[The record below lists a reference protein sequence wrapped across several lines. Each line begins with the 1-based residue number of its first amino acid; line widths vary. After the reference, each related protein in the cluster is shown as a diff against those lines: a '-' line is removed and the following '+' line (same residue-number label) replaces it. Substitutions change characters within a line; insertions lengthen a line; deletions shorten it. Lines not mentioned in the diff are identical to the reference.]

1 MSTTNRVAAF
11 LQCFKWGVS
20 TTHVWQLQHASPQK
34 ERKVKY
40 LILAVGC
47 YGYIIIYIYIH
58 TYNIYIYIHIIYIH
72 VCVSIFWGVTKG
84 DSLGLVGRWVSRS
97 SRIQPLGSRSTNG
110 KWKVPGAQN
119 GGGSGPGAQKRW
131 VATEKSEDATDKF
144 GCRKILGVR
153 VSVGEQKWWNVSS
166 ICPPTQNPVEPQS
179 TSYPSM
185 MC

>member
-47 YGYIIIYIYIH
+47 YGYIIKHIILYIYIIIYIYMC
-58 TYNIYIYIHIIYIH
+58 

-84 DSLGLVGRWVSRS
+84 DSLGLVGGFPGFPVSRS
-97 SRIQPLGSRSTNG
+97 SRLQPLS
-110 KWKVPGAQN
+110 WLKVHQRKMESSWRFKMGEEAGPGAQ
-119 GGGSGPGAQKRW
+119 PGAQKRW
-131 VATEKSEDATDKF
+131 VGK
-144 GCRKILGVR
+144 
-153 VSVGEQKWWNVSS
+153 
-166 ICPPTQNPVEPQS
+166 NPKMQQI
-179 TSYPSM
+179 PSGNLT
-185 MC
+185 